1 MCCQYFCYFY
11 NYLKVY
17 ENEWEKIMYFINDIK
32 WHGQSKVYG
41 YVVFM
46 NHIVTW
52 YKAYKA
58 FSWLFICF
66 LF

>member
-1 MCCQYFCYFY
+1 
-11 NYLKVY
+11 
-17 ENEWEKIMYFINDIK
+17 MYFINDIK

-41 YVVFM
+41 YVVFMEDM